1 MLRKY
6 LWMTAAMG
14 ICLAGCQEDAL
25 VEEQTQTSGVT
36 VEGEIVFSTS
46 GLGSFNEENP
56 QSRTVYG
63 QGYEENGKWNCP
75 VNRITGDQVRI
86 YYPNASSPAEKY
98 ADYEVTWDDTNK
110 NGILDNSENDAA
122 SLVKI
127 GEPLC
132 WGDGTEHA
140 FYGFYPASV
149 AKNSAN
155 PSEITGEIPMLQE
168 MKEWKQDGN
177 GNWTGEPDMN
187 YAFMRAVTTVSG
199 EGVGEPVSLRF
210 EPLTTAIQVELTA
223 SDKLDLNGN
232 GFAYLTSINILAE
245 NKDKTERQSLCG
257 GFTMNLETGD
267 VTLTSENT
275 NNYQVTID
283 TRIDGSPMELKPNK
297 KVTFT
302 AFLLP
307 GADENGDRTI
317 KNLKIRV
324 SGFGV
329 GAARVKTFEGANIA
343 KGTISKVTLSEY
355 TPGTGANNWMA
366 ALDDNVRLSQLSLPG
381 SVNAFTR
388 DIFHGL
394 GQADPYTEGQETD
407 ITQSILVGDQFKA
420 GVRVFEIATE
430 KNGDSQKDNL
440 EDAHLVAG
448 ATEGT
453 SNYNLSYA
461 FQNLAASV
469 ASQPSEFVIAIPYYD
484 PSSTSKPGIWVCQLY
499 NYLASLNGNIGGVEI
514 IPFDG
519 NTTVEEARGKILVLT
534 RIPGD
539 YDDLQGWFT
548 SYHSLGDLLE
558 LTSVVYNWDLEKDR
572 WWNRGY
578 NVKEVKNEGYG
589 GIYPDMWKLA
599 DEKKKQWYWTGKQAY
614 GDNHKSA
621 EPTNISGYDHSR
633 WENKVGIYT
642 LGYGVGTYHVFD
654 WERVCESEGR
664 YAHTYNGY
672 QVNHAYS
679 TYWYESMKEKI
690 KYTKDFMDE
699 GISALK
705 TASSGDDVY
714 INSLRGYYIV
724 SVKDGLSAASWT
736 TSDVPDAGRH
746 GDVPSYTQDINEEI
760 YKYINDKKPNERG
773 PLGIMLMNFS
783 GAGNAYPGMDM
794 HGDDLLQTIIDNNFR
809 FLLNTSRAE

>member
-63 QGYEENGKWNCP
+63 QGYEEGGKWNCP
-75 VNRITGDQVRI
+75 VNWITGDQVRI

-149 AKNSAN
+149 AQNSAN
-155 PSEITGEIPMLQE
+155 PAEITGEIPMLQE

-558 LTSVVYNWDLEKDR
+558 LTSVVYNWDLERDR

-578 NVKEVKNEGYG
+578 DVWETSNVGGSKPTLWVEVDADKN
-589 GIYPDMWKLA
+589 
-599 DEKKKQWYWTGKQAY
+599 QWQWTGKQRVL
-614 GDNHKSA
+614 DEKSV
-621 EPTNISGYDHSR
+621 PPSNIDGYVHER
-633 WENKVGIYT
+633 WAKSVGTYA
-642 LGYGVGTYHVFD
+642 LGFNLGTYHVFD

-664 YAHTYNGY
+664 YTHDYNGWLAT
-672 QVNHAYS
+672 HDTS
-679 TYWYESMKEKI
+679 TYWYESKAEKLD
-690 KYTKDFMDE
+690 YTQKFMDQ

>member
-75 VNRITGDQVRI
+75 VNWITGDQVRI

-149 AKNSAN
+149 AQNSAN
-155 PSEITGEIPMLQE
+155 PAEITGEIPMLQE

-394 GQADPYTEGQETD
+394 GQADPYTEGQKTD

-499 NYLASLNGNIGGVEI
+499 NYLA
-514 IPFDG
+514 
-519 NTTVEEARGKILVLT
+519 
-534 RIPGD
+534 
-539 YDDLQGWFT
+539 
-548 SYHSLGDLLE
+548 
-558 LTSVVYNWDLEKDR
+558 
-572 WWNRGY
+572 
-578 NVKEVKNEGYG
+578 
-589 GIYPDMWKLA
+589 
-599 DEKKKQWYWTGKQAY
+599 
-614 GDNHKSA
+614 
-621 EPTNISGYDHSR
+621 
-633 WENKVGIYT
+633 
-642 LGYGVGTYHVFD
+642 
-654 WERVCESEGR
+654 
-664 YAHTYNGY
+664 
-672 QVNHAYS
+672 
-679 TYWYESMKEKI
+679 
-690 KYTKDFMDE
+690 
-699 GISALK
+699 
-705 TASSGDDVY
+705 
-714 INSLRGYYIV
+714 
-724 SVKDGLSAASWT
+724 
-736 TSDVPDAGRH
+736 
-746 GDVPSYTQDINEEI
+746 
-760 YKYINDKKPNERG
+760 
-773 PLGIMLMNFS
+773 
-783 GAGNAYPGMDM
+783 
-794 HGDDLLQTIIDNNFR
+794 
-809 FLLNTSRAE
+809 